1 MEIGEWRRKPLSTSY
16 LFVVYNDFFEEEVS
30 LICGYLITVI
40 ADGLMVRDF
49 QSKHII
55 NR

>member
-40 ADGLMVRDF
+40 ADGLMA
-49 QSKHII
+49 SASLGLSII
-55 NR
+55 N